1 MAYILQNAKLLKGK
15 PYGINQQFPAEIES
29 RRRSLY
35 PVMKEAKDRGKMVRD
50 KLYINNKEYCPVGV
64 QQSQSGETMDFRSA
78 VHSTP
83 TEHRQQRDRQP
94 VKRPRVAPTP
104 DRTH

>member
-1 MAYILQNAKLLKGK
+1 MVL
-15 PYGINQQFPAEIES
+15 NQQFPAEIES

-35 PVMKEAKDRGKMVRD
+35 PVMKEAKYRGKMVKMVRD
-50 KLYINNKEYCPVGV
+50 KLYINNKEYCPVDV

-78 VHSTP
+78 VNSTP
-83 TEHRQQRDRQP
+83 TEPRQQRDRQP
-94 VKRPRVAPTP
+94 VKRPRVALTP